1 MSQTHPTSEEIL
13 LDDLRLIRRIAT
25 GGMAEVWE
33 ARQIGVQG
41 FEKRLAVKVVL
52 PHLVENQEFIHMFL
66 DEGRLAAR
74 LDHPNVCQIYKL
86 GHAQGANTYYM
97 AMEYID
103 GVGLNTILRE
113 SARRGLPLPFEHCC
127 QIMIGACSGLDYA
140 HSCTDSHGQPLHL
153 VHRDISPQNL
163 MITFDGAVKVVD
175 FGIAKAATQIQH
187 TRAGVVKGKYA
198 YMSPEQATADTLD
211 LRSDI
216 FALGVVLWEMTT
228 GHRLFRADNE
238 IATLHKIISG
248 DYPPPSAY
256 RDSYPPALEMIVM
269 RALAPG
275 REERYQNCG
284 QFQMDLEDF
293 LLRHGMAA
301 GSKRLAHYVRWLMS
315 GEDLPAPTGSAISQ
329 AFEIGDM
336 GMFTPSPS
344 RPAVGAYSPSST
356 PLPTGNRMRPAPSG
370 PMLQTATGARP
381 LSPAA
386 AGTMQRTGTPA
397 AMEASQEEP
406 PRRRRRRGG
415 WGVVLFLLLL
425 LAGGGSYFYYAF
437 WSDPPPTPDTSPYY
451 WLIQSQ
457 PRNAEL
463 FVNGVEQGRT
473 PKVIVFPQ
481 NKRLILK
488 ISLKGY
494 EPYIQQFNQVTE
506 EQVRQP
512 LQIKL
517 APESEEAVF
526 GEVAVNLQTLNA
538 RVILDGEQIKPVVK
552 GSRVF
557 MKKIRAGRSHTLLV
571 ESDGFENFFQ
581 SFQVEKDKRID
592 FTVRLK
598 RSKRAANPR
607 RTTTPRRIATRR
619 RTTARRTEPR
629 ERLPDPGLPNL
640 DEPTSRREEAKE
652 SAWLSVQS
660 EPEGAEV
667 WLDGK
672 RLGNTPL
679 ARTQVNTGK
688 RKLLLKKA
696 GYKNLQRTL
705 SFSAD
710 ELKPLSF
717 ELPPAQESVPVKLQL
732 GASPKSQVYVDGR
745 YVGVTPIYNH
755 QATEG
760 THEIEFRTLQFA
772 VSHKMSVS
780 VRPPNQRILHRF
792 SMGQLWVLTGQY
804 AATVFLNNTKLG
816 PSNRKPYSVP
826 AGTYVVRLVANSGTS
841 VVVRGVVVKANQ
853 KTRLSKK
860 ITP

>member
-13 LDDLRLIRRIAT
+13 LDDLRLVRRIAT

-86 GHAQGANTYYM
+86 GHAQNANTYYM

-113 SARRGLPLPFEHCC
+113 AARRGLPLPFEHCC
-127 QIMIGACSGLDYA
+127 QIMIGACAGLDYA
-140 HSCTDSHGQPLHL
+140 HSCTDAQGRPLHL

-198 YMSPEQATADTLD
+198 YMSPEQATADVLD
-211 LRSDI
+211 QRSDI

-269 RALAPG
+269 RALAPN

-315 GEDLPAPTGSAISQ
+315 GDDLPAPTGSAISQ
-329 AFEIGDM
+329 AFDIGEM
-336 GMFTPSPS
+336 GLSTPSPS
-344 RPAVGAYSPSST
+344 RPAIGTYAPPAST
-356 PLPTGNRMRPAPSG
+356 PLPTGHLMRPPPSG
-370 PMLQTATGARP
+370 PILQTATGARP
-381 LSPAA
+381 LSSPHT
-386 AGTMQRTGTPA
+386 GPMQRTGSLVKPPVA
-397 AMEASQEEP
+397 EAPTEGP

-415 WGVVLFLLLL
+415 WGLIFFLLLL
-425 LAGGGSYFYYAF
+425 FAGGGSYLYYAF
-437 WSDPPPTPDTSPYY
+437 WSGPTSTPETSPHY

-463 FVNGVEQGRT
+463 FVNGISQGRT

-488 ISLKGY
+488 ISLQGY
-494 EPYIQQFNQVTE
+494 EPYVQQFNQVAE

-512 LQIKL
+512 LQVKL
-517 APESEEAVF
+517 VPESEEAVF
-526 GEVAVNLQTLNA
+526 GEIVINLQTPSA
-538 RVILDGEQIKPVVK
+538 RVILDGEQIKPMVQ
-552 GSRVF
+552 GSGIF
-557 MKKIRAGRSHTLLV
+557 MKKARAGRTHTLAV
-571 ESDGFENFFQ
+571 EAEGFEPFFQ
-581 SFQVEKDKRID
+581 SFRVEKDKRFD
-592 FTVRLK
+592 FQVRLK
-598 RSKRAANPR
+598 RSKR
-607 RTTTPRRIATRR
+607 TQTPRRAAPRR
-619 RTTARRTEPR
+619 RTPSRREPPR
-629 ERLPDPGLPNL
+629 ERLPDPGLPNI
-640 DEPTSRREEAKE
+640 DEPTPRREETKE
-652 SAWLSVQS
+652 QAWLSVQS

-672 RLGNTPL
+672 QIGTTPL
-679 ARTQVNTGK
+679 SRTEVLAGK
-688 RKLLLKKA
+688 HKLILKKA
-696 GYKNLQRTL
+696 GYQTIQRAFSL
-705 SFSAD
+705 SAD

-717 ELPPAQESVPVKLQL
+717 ELPPAQEAASIKVQL
-732 GASPKSQVYVDGR
+732 GASPKSQVYLDGR

-755 QATEG
+755 EVTEG
-760 THEIEFRTLQFA
+760 THEIEFRTLRYGA
-772 VSHKMSVS
+772 SHKMSVS
-780 VRPPNQRILHRF
+780 VRSPSQRIFHRF
-792 SMGQLWVLTGQY
+792 PTGELHVLTRPP
-804 AATVFLNNTKLG
+804 AVIFLNNTKLG
-816 PSNRKPYSVP
+816 PANRPPYRVP
-826 AGTYVVRLVANSGTS
+826 AGTYVVRLVADNGKSLIE
-841 VVVRGVVVKANQ
+841 RGVVVKADQ
-853 KTRLSKK
+853 KTNLRKK
-860 ITP
+860 LDP